1 MKTSTGKYVAPEQI
15 EAAVNADPAVAQTVV
30 IAEGRKFVGALILP
44 VKMLTGADVA
54 PTDVRRR
61 IREVVEKRQ
70 ENLPPFC
77 RIKRFMIITEPLTT
91 DNGCLTPTLKIR
103 RDAVARKFSEEIET
117 IYDNK
122 KYRKYDNL

>member
-1 MKTSTGKYVAPEQI
+1 
-15 EAAVNADPAVAQTVV
+15 
-30 IAEGRKFVGALILP
+30 
-44 VKMLTGADVA
+44 
-54 PTDVRRR
+54 
-61 IREVVEKRQ
+61 
-70 ENLPPFC
+70 
-77 RIKRFMIITEPLTT
+77 MIITEPLTT